1 MPIELSAGAKHQLA
15 SLRSNL
21 PEYLEFDSHVALDAT
36 QKISSTEL
44 TQLSTG
50 NLQGKAYER
59 MCKESENQY
68 Q

>member
-21 PEYLEFDSHVALDAT
+21 PEYLESDSHVALDAT

-44 TQLSTG
+44 IFDSIIHRKPAGEGL
-50 NLQGKAYER
+50 
-59 MCKESENQY
+59 
-68 Q
+68 